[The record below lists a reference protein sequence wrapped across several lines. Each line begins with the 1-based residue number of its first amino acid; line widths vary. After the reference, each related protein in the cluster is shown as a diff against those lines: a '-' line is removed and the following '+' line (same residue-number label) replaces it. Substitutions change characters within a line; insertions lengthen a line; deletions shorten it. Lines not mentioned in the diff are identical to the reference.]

1 MIFFVDV
8 ERNKNQSEDS
18 FEDSQLWGSFLVLVN
33 GGPEPSKI
41 ANLPKSQ

>member
-18 FEDSQLWGSFLVLVN
+18 FEDSQLWGSLLVLVN
-33 GGPEPSKI
+33 DGNEPSNI